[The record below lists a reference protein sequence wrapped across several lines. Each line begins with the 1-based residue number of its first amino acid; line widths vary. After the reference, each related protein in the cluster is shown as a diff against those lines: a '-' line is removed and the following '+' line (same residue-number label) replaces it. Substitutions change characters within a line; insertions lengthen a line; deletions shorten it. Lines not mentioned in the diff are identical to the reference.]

1 MSTTIDEIK
10 SIGIEYEH
18 ELVRILKNKNFTAC
32 RLPGS
37 AAQSPDVLA
46 GDGDSVMVFEVKSTR
61 DSRIKI
67 RKRQIWTLKRYANA
81 LKADPWLALK
91 FVERDFRWLFVKI
104 SALKSHE
111 KTFSIDYNSA
121 CLSGFDI
128 GELISN
134 ELQQRLN
141 CQ

>member
-1 MSTTIDEIK
+1 MSATLEEIK

-18 ELVRILKNKNFTAC
+18 ELVRILKSKNFTAC

-37 AAQSPDVLA
+37 SARSPDVLA
-46 GDGDSVMVFEVKSTR
+46 GDGESVMVFEVKSTR

-67 RKRQIWTLKRYANA
+67 RKNQIWTLKRFANA

-91 FVERDFRWLFVKI
+91 FVERDFRWLFVRI
-104 SALKSHE
+104 SALKSHD
-111 KTFSIDYNSA
+111 KTFSIDYNTA
-121 CLSGFDI
+121 CLKGIDI

-134 ELQQRLN
+134 ELQLRFV
-141 CQ
+141 